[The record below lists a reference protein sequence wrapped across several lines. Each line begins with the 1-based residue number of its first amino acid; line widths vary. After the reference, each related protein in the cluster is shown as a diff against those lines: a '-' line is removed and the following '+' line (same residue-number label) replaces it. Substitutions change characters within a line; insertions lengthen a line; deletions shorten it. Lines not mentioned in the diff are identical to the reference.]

1 MVKLRTPE
9 DKKADEFINQMAD
22 KPYGNTEEDE
32 RLERIT
38 ISVRGSVY
46 DKLDD
51 IVRKRKRAKQS
62 NRTMSALVIEAV
74 EFYLSQTK

>member
-1 MVKLRTPE
+1 MVKVRTSAK
-9 DKKADEFINQMAD
+9 DQTADEFVNQMAD
-22 KPYGNTEEDE
+22 KPYGSGEDE

-38 ISVRGSVY
+38 ISVRGSVF

-51 IVRKRKRAKQS
+51 IVRKRKRAKQA

-74 EFYLSQTK
+74 EFYLENKA